1 MDDTPR
7 PQGREKEL
15 EQRAAAMVSVVDLV
29 EELFEYEDCAG
40 FGTPGGVINAALV
53 AAIRS
58 EMCGKEKRAL
68 CAPLWTALK

>member
-1 MDDTPR
+1 
-7 PQGREKEL
+7 
-15 EQRAAAMVSVVDLV
+15 MVSVVDLDLV

-58 EMCGKEKRAL
+58 EMGAGRSSVSLSGKKKRASS
-68 CAPLWTALK
+68 APPSGRP